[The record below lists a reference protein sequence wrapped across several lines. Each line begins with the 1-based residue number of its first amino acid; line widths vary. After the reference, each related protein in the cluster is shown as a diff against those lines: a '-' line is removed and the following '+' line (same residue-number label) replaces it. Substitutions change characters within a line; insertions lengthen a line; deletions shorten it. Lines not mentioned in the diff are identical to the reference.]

1 MDFNFSEEQVALR
14 DLAREILE
22 AEVTPEHLKAIEQG
36 QDDDSAQLW
45 SKLADANL
53 LGLAVPENLSGMGF
67 GIVELCLLLQE
78 VGRVVAP
85 VPVLPTLVLGALPI
99 ARFGTDAQKERYLPS
114 VAAGHTRLSAA
125 LVDADSS
132 DIRSPATRA
141 RRDGSGW
148 RLDGRKRFVSAAQ
161 SAERIV
167 VPAVTDDGLGLFL
180 LDPNVDGVTLSGSKT
195 STYEPIFELAMSG
208 ARVDDA
214 DLLGGEIADRAE
226 ATAGLAWL
234 CDCALVA
241 ISATQIGVCER
252 ALEIT
257 THYVSERQQFNAPI
271 GSFPAVQH
279 RSADCY
285 IDITSLRWITWRAA
299 WKLASGLDASRD
311 AGIAKFFAAEAGAR
325 VGTAVQHLHGG
336 MGADRDYPI
345 HRYFLWSKS
354 LELNLGSAMPQ
365 LAALGRD
372 MARTG
377 PQEFL

>member
-1 MDFNFSEEQVALR
+1 MDFNFSEEQIALR

-22 AEVTPEHLKAIEQG
+22 AEVTPELLKQTEQG
-36 QDDDSAQLW
+36 PDAYNTALW
-45 SKLADANL
+45 SRLADANL
-53 LGLAVPENLSGMGF
+53 LGLGVPEELSGMGF

-78 VGRVVAP
+78 VGRAVAP
-85 VPVLPTLVLGALPI
+85 VPALPTLVLGALPI
-99 ARFGTDAQKERYLPS
+99 ARFGTAAQKKQFLPA
-114 VAAGHTRLSAA
+114 VATGDMLLSAA
-125 LVDADSS
+125 LVDADSG
-132 DIRSPATRA
+132 DIRMPATRA

-148 RLDGRKRFVSAAQ
+148 RLDGRKRFVAAAPL
-161 SAERIV
+161 AERIV
-167 VPAVTDDGLGLFL
+167 VPAVTDQGVGLFL
-180 LDPNVDGVTLSGSKT
+180 LDPNAPGVELSGGKT
-195 STYEPIFELAMSG
+195 STHEPIYELTMSG
-208 ARVDDA
+208 AQVGEGG
-214 DLLGGEIADRAE
+214 LLGGEIADGDAQ
-226 ATAGLAWL
+226 LAWL

-241 ISATQIGVCER
+241 ISASQLGVCER

-257 THYVSERQQFNAPI
+257 THYVTERHQFKAPI

-285 IDITSLRWITWRAA
+285 IDIASLRWITWRAA

-311 AGIAKFFAAEAGAR
+311 ASIAKFFAAEAGAR

-365 LAALGRD
+365 LASLGRD

-377 PQEFL
+377 PREFL